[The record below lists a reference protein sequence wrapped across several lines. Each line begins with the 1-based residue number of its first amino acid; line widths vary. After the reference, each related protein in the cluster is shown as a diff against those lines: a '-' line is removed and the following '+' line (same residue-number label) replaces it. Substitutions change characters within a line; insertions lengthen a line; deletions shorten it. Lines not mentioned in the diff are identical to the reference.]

1 VDDGADEI
9 PAALAR
15 SAVGF
20 RGAHIA
26 MTKVSA
32 VRIENHDA
40 LAEGFRAAL
49 RQAPG
54 LLPDVLP
61 KQALIKPNLCDIT
74 AWETGVTTDPRW
86 LGVLTGAL
94 RAIRPDIEIRAIE
107 SDAISA
113 YKTYRSCDETF
124 ERLGFRNA
132 AEQAGVELIN
142 LSRSET
148 IELQMDGL
156 PLPVRIPQIFLEEM
170 FFISVANLK
179 VHGYTRMTGVLKN
192 SLGLLTDADISA
204 FHPYLST
211 LISRMSALCPADL
224 CIIDG
229 RIGLEGHGPIMG
241 DPVRMDTL
249 LVGRDALAVDQAAC
263 RLMGIPVS
271 EVPHVEQTAKDLG
284 RALGDFEIVGE
295 FRPRRFEFDSTNLR
309 PVIETK
315 FASRRLHH
323 RMAEFSNLWIDRAY
337 RLKREP
343 GAFMKSAFARLRR
356 AR

>member
-1 VDDGADEI
+1 
-9 PAALAR
+9 
-15 SAVGF
+15 
-20 RGAHIA
+20 

-40 LAEGFRAAL
+40 LSEGFRGAL
-49 RQAPG
+49 QQAPG
-54 LLPDVLP
+54 LMPPVLP

-86 LGVLTGAL
+86 IGAL
-94 RAIRPDIEIRAIE
+94 AGELRAVRPDIEIRVIE

-124 ERLGFRNA
+124 DRLGFRAA
-132 AEQAGVELIN
+132 AEEAGVELVN
-142 LSRSET
+142 LSRCQT
-148 IELQMDGL
+148 IEFQIEGL
-156 PLPVRIPQIFLEEM
+156 PLPLRVPQIFLEEM

-211 LISRMSALCPADL
+211 LISRMYALCPPDL

-229 RIGLEGHGPIMG
+229 RIGLERHGPIMG

-249 LVGRDALAVDQAAC
+249 LVSSDALAIDQAAC
-263 RLMGIPVS
+263 RLMGMAVS
-271 EVPHVEQTAKDLG
+271 QVPHIQETAKRAG
-284 RALGDFEIVGE
+284 RSLGDFEIVGD
-295 FRPRRFEFDSTNLR
+295 FRPRRFEFDGASLH
-309 PVIETK
+309 PVIQTK
-315 FASRRLHH
+315 FASRRLHQ

-343 GAFMKSAFARLRR
+343 RVFMKNALSRLTR

>member
-1 VDDGADEI
+1 
-9 PAALAR
+9 
-15 SAVGF
+15 
-20 RGAHIA
+20 

-40 LAEGFRAAL
+40 LADGFRAAL

-54 LLPDVLP
+54 LLPRTLP

-86 LGVLTGAL
+86 ISVLAGEL
-94 RAIRPDIEIRAIE
+94 RAIRPDIEIRVIE

-124 ERLGFRNA
+124 DRLGFRAA
-132 AEQAGVELIN
+132 AEEAGIELVN

-156 PLPVRIPQIFLEEM
+156 PLPLRIPQMFLEEM
-170 FFISVANLK
+170 FFVSVANLK

-211 LISRMSALCPADL
+211 LISRVHALCPPDL

-229 RIGLEGHGPIMG
+229 RIGLERHGPIMG
-241 DPVRMDTL
+241 DPVRMDTIL
-249 LVGRDALAVDQAAC
+249 AGSDALAVDQAAC
-263 RLMGIPVS
+263 RLMGIPVND
-271 EVPHVEQTAKDLG
+271 VAHIQQTAKDM
-284 RALGDFEIVGE
+284 RRSPGDFEIVGD
-295 FRPRRFEFDSTNLR
+295 FRSRRFEFDSANVH
-309 PVIETK
+309 PIIQTK
-315 FASRRLHH
+315 FASRRLHQ

-343 GAFMKSAFARLRR
+343 AAFMKSALARLTR